1 VLFSNVKLQ
10 RAKIVSLDVVC
21 LRPKDDFLNL
31 GITPPE
37 SLSIRYL
44 SPTDSDLPRHF
55 AAARALVIPAV
66 GPKLPAELF
75 EGSRIE
81 LIQVT
86 GAGID
91 RLDADAMKASGIAI
105 ANVPGG
111 SSTAIAE
118 YAVSNSLA
126 LLRRTF
132 WADGELR
139 SGHYAEA
146 RQRMVSE
153 YLAGLEGLTVGVV
166 GLGVIGMTVAQTFHG
181 LGCRIAYHDPAPRDA
196 DMVGQISA
204 VALPLSELLAEAD
217 IVTLHVPLLPS
228 TVSLLGENELS
239 QMKAGAILINAARGG
254 IVDEAALVQHLAN
267 GHLGGAAV
275 DVYSSEPP
283 ADDNPLFMVGDDVG
297 RRLILTPHIAG
308 VTRQAWAN
316 LFNSAWNNVE
326 RFLRHAEPPENR
338 VI

>member
-1 VLFSNVKLQ
+1 MST
-10 RAKIVSLDVVC
+10 DVVC
-21 LRPKDDFLNL
+21 LRPKDDFLNI
-31 GITPPE
+31 GVTPPE
-37 SLSIRYL
+37 SLSIRYMA
-44 SPTDSDLPRHF
+44 PTDADLVQHL
-55 AAARALVIPAV
+55 ATARALVIPAV
-66 GPKLPAELF
+66 GPKLDAKLF
-75 EGSRIE
+75 ADSRIE

-91 RLDADAMKASGIAI
+91 RLDADAMKAKGIAI

-118 YAVSNSLA
+118 YAVSSALA

-139 SGHYAEA
+139 KGLYVDA
-146 RQRMVSE
+146 RRRMVSE
-153 YLAGLEGLTVGVV
+153 NLAGLEGLTVGVV
-166 GLGVIGMTVAQTFHG
+166 GLGVIGMTVAQTFHS
-181 LGCRIAYHDPAPRDA
+181 LGSRIVYHDPAPRDA
-196 DMVGQISA
+196 DAVSRIDA
-204 VALPLSELLAEAD
+204 VALPLNELLATAD

-228 TVSLLGENELS
+228 TASMLGERELG

-254 IVDEAALVQHLAN
+254 IVDEAALVQYLAN

-283 ADDNPLFMVGDDVG
+283 AEDNPLITAGDEVG
-297 RRLILTPHIAG
+297 RRLLLTPHIAG
-308 VTRQAWAN
+308 VTRQAWAK
-316 LFNSAWNNVE
+316 LFSSAWNNVE
-326 RFLRHAEPPENR
+326 RLLLHDEPPVNR

>member
-1 VLFSNVKLQ
+1 MST
-10 RAKIVSLDVVC
+10 DVVC
-21 LRPKDDFLNL
+21 LRPKDDFLNI
-31 GITPPE
+31 GVTPPE
-37 SLSIRYL
+37 SLSIRYMA
-44 SPTDSDLPRHF
+44 PTDADLVQHL
-55 AAARALVIPAV
+55 ATARALVIPAV
-66 GPKLPAELF
+66 GPKLDAKLF
-75 EGSRIE
+75 AGSRIE

-91 RLDADAMKASGIAI
+91 RLDADAMKAKGIAI

-118 YAVSNSLA
+118 YAVSSALA

-139 SGHYAEA
+139 KGLYVDA
-146 RQRMVSE
+146 RRRMVSE
-153 YLAGLEGLTVGVV
+153 NLAGLEGLTVGVV
-166 GLGVIGMTVAQTFHG
+166 GLGVIGMTVAQTFHS
-181 LGCRIAYHDPAPRDA
+181 LGSRIVYHDPAPRDA
-196 DMVGQISA
+196 DAVSRIDA
-204 VALPLSELLAEAD
+204 VALPLNELLAAAD

-228 TVSLLGENELS
+228 TASMLGERELG

-254 IVDEAALVQHLAN
+254 IVDEAALVQYLAN

-283 ADDNPLFMVGDDVG
+283 AEDNPLITAGDEVG
-297 RRLILTPHIAG
+297 RRLLLTPHIAG

-316 LFNSAWNNVE
+316 LFSSAWDNVE
-326 RFLRHAEPPENR
+326 RLLLHDEPPVNR

>member
-1 VLFSNVKLQ
+1 MSF
-10 RAKIVSLDVVC
+10 DVVC
-21 LRPKDDFLNL
+21 LRPKDDFLNI
-31 GITPPE
+31 GVTPPE
-37 SLSIRYL
+37 SLSIRYM
-44 SPTDSDLPRHF
+44 SPTDSELAQHL
-55 AAARALVIPAV
+55 AVARALVIPAV

-75 EGSRIE
+75 DGSRIE

-91 RLDADAMKASGIAI
+91 RLDADAMKARGIAI

-111 SSTAIAE
+111 SSAAIAE
-118 YAVSNSLA
+118 YAVSSALA

-139 SGHYAEA
+139 KGLYVDA
-146 RQRMVSE
+146 RRRMVSE
-153 YLAGLEGLTVGVV
+153 NLAGLEGLTVGVV
-166 GLGVIGMTVAQTFHG
+166 GLGVIGMTVAQTFHS
-181 LGCRIAYHDPAPRDA
+181 LGSRIVYHDPAPRDA
-196 DMVGQISA
+196 DAVSRIDA
-204 VALPLSELLAEAD
+204 VALPLNELLATAD

-228 TVSLLGENELS
+228 TASMLGERELG

-254 IVDEAALVQHLAN
+254 IVDEAALVQYLAN

-283 ADDNPLFMVGDDVG
+283 AADNPLFTADDEVG
-297 RRLILTPHIAG
+297 RRLLLTPHIAG

-316 LFNSAWNNVE
+316 LFSSAWDNVE
-326 RFLRHAEPPENR
+326 RLLLRDEPPVNR

>member
-1 VLFSNVKLQ
+1 MSF
-10 RAKIVSLDVVC
+10 DVVC
-21 LRPKDDFLNL
+21 LRPKDDFLNI
-31 GITPPE
+31 GVTPPE
-37 SLSIRYL
+37 SLSIRYM
-44 SPTDSDLPRHF
+44 SPTDSDLAQHL

-66 GPKLPAELF
+66 GPKLPVELF
-75 EGSRIE
+75 DGSRIE

-91 RLDADAMKASGIAI
+91 RLDANAMKAKGIAI

-111 SSTAIAE
+111 SSAAIAE
-118 YAVSNSLA
+118 YAVSSALT

-139 SGHYAEA
+139 KGLYVDA
-146 RQRMVSE
+146 RRRMVSE
-153 YLAGLEGLTVGVV
+153 NLAGLEGLTVGVV
-166 GLGVIGMTVAQTFHG
+166 GLGVIGMTVAQTFHS
-181 LGCRIAYHDPAPRDA
+181 LGSRIVYHDPAPRDA
-196 DMVGQISA
+196 DAVSQIDA
-204 VALPLSELLAEAD
+204 VALPLNELLAKAD

-228 TVSLLGENELS
+228 TESMLGASELA

-254 IVDEAALVQHLAN
+254 IVDEAALVQCLAS

-283 ADDNPLFMVGDDVG
+283 AADNPLIAADNEVVG
-297 RRLILTPHIAG
+297 RRLLLTPHIAG

-316 LFNSAWNNVE
+316 LFHSAWENVE
-326 RFLRHAEPPENR
+326 RLLLRNEPPVNR

>member
-1 VLFSNVKLQ
+1 MST
-10 RAKIVSLDVVC
+10 DVVC
-21 LRPKDDFLNL
+21 LRPKDDFLNI
-31 GITPPE
+31 GVTPPE
-37 SLSIRYL
+37 SLSIRYMA
-44 SPTDSDLPRHF
+44 PTDADLVQHL
-55 AAARALVIPAV
+55 ATARALVIPAV
-66 GPKLPAELF
+66 GPKLDAKLF
-75 EGSRIE
+75 AGSRIE

-91 RLDADAMKASGIAI
+91 RLDADAMKAKGIAI

-118 YAVSNSLA
+118 YAVSSALA

-139 SGHYAEA
+139 KGLYVDA
-146 RQRMVSE
+146 RRRMVSE
-153 YLAGLEGLTVGVV
+153 NLAGLEGLTVGVV
-166 GLGVIGMTVAQTFHG
+166 GLGVIGMTVAQTFHS
-181 LGCRIAYHDPAPRDA
+181 LGSRIVYHDPAPRDA
-196 DMVGQISA
+196 DAVSRIDA
-204 VALPLSELLAEAD
+204 VALPLNELLAAAD

-228 TVSLLGENELS
+228 TASMLGERELG

-254 IVDEAALVQHLAN
+254 IVDEAALVQYLAN

-283 ADDNPLFMVGDDVG
+283 AEDNPLITAGDEVG
-297 RRLILTPHIAG
+297 RRLLLTPHIAG

-316 LFNSAWNNVE
+316 LFSSAWDNVE
-326 RFLRHAEPPENR
+326 RLLLHDEQPVNR

>member
-1 VLFSNVKLQ
+1 
-10 RAKIVSLDVVC
+10 VSVDVVC
-21 LRPKDDFLNL
+21 LRPKDDFLNI
-31 GITPPE
+31 GVTPPE

-44 SPTDSDLPRHF
+44 SLTDSDLRKHLGP
-55 AAARALVIPAV
+55 ARALVIPAV
-66 GPKLPAELF
+66 GPMLPAELF
-75 EGSRIE
+75 DESRIE

-91 RLDADAMKASGIAI
+91 RLDADAMKARGIAI

-111 SSTAIAE
+111 SNAAVAE
-118 YAVSNSLA
+118 YAVSSALA

-139 SGHYAEA
+139 KGLYIDA
-146 RQRMVSE
+146 RRRMVSE
-153 YLAGLEGLTVGVV
+153 NLAGLEGLTVGVV
-166 GLGVIGMTVAQTFHG
+166 GLGVIGMTVAQAFHN
-181 LGCRIAYHDPAPRDA
+181 LRSRIVYHDPAPRNA
-196 DMVGQISA
+196 DSVSRIDA
-204 VALPLSELLAEAD
+204 VALPLNELLATAD

-228 TVSLLGENELS
+228 TASMLGEHELG

-254 IVDEAALVQHLAN
+254 IVDEAALVQHLAT

-283 ADDNPLFMVGDDVG
+283 AEDNPLFTTDDAVG
-297 RRLILTPHIAG
+297 RRLLLTPHIAG
-308 VTRQAWAN
+308 VTRQAWAK
-316 LFNSAWNNVE
+316 LFSSAWNNVE
-326 RFLRHAEPPENR
+326 RFLRHDKPPANR

>member
-1 VLFSNVKLQ
+1 M
-10 RAKIVSLDVVC
+10 SLDVVC
-21 LRPKDDFLNL
+21 LRPKDDFLNI
-31 GITPPE
+31 GVTPPE

-44 SPTDSDLPRHF
+44 SPTDEELPQHL
-55 AAARALVIPAV
+55 AEARALVIPAV

-75 EGSRIE
+75 DGSRIE

-111 SSTAIAE
+111 SSAAIAE
-118 YAVSNSLA
+118 YAVSSALA
-126 LLRRTF
+126 LLRRTI

-139 SGHYAEA
+139 KGLYVDA
-146 RQRMVSE
+146 RRRMLSE
-153 YLAGLEGLTVGVV
+153 NLAGLEGLTVGVV
-166 GLGVIGMTVAQTFHG
+166 GLGVIGMTVAQTFHS
-181 LGCRIAYHDPAPRDA
+181 LGSRIVYHDPAPRDA
-196 DMVGQISA
+196 DSVSRIDA
-204 VALPLSELLAEAD
+204 VALPLDELLAAAD

-228 TVSLLGENELS
+228 TASMLGENELG

-254 IVDEAALVQHLAN
+254 IVDEAALVQQLAN

-283 ADDNPLFMVGDDVG
+283 TEDNPLFKADDAVG
-297 RRLILTPHIAG
+297 RRLLLTPHIAG

-316 LFNSAWNNVE
+316 LFSSAWDNVE
-326 RFLRHAEPPENR
+326 RLLLHDKPPVNR